1 MSSISKPS
9 ALDLLVLALVAIIW
23 GSAFS
28 AIKIIVGELGAMWA
42 AALRVCIGFAVV
54 APLLFFRKNPPEIRL
69 DHLRDIAIVALL
81 NMVIPFILISWSMK
95 HIQAGVGSLLL
106 GLTPFV
112 AMIIGHFATNDERIT
127 SRRAIAVAF
136 ALTGIIVL
144 VGPGALTGLQST
156 ALWAQL
162 AVMMAGVCYV
172 SAGFVMRRLDLDAV
186 TFTAFALGAGSAMLC
201 AIAGV
206 SVGAPNL
213 DLSQE
218 VVLTLIWLGVLP
230 TGVAYLL
237 RYWLVRRVGVSTF
250 ALAMNTVP
258 VFGIMIAAFYLG
270 ETVHWTTLV
279 ALGFVLTGLAIA
291 RSSAPGTAKP

>member
-1 MSSISKPS
+1 MI
-9 ALDLLVLALVAIIW
+9 DLLVLALVAMIW

-28 AIKIIVGELGAMWA
+28 AIKVVVGELGAMWA
-42 AALRVCIGFAVV
+42 AAFRVCIGFAVV
-54 APLLFFRKNPPEIRL
+54 APLLMFRKNQINIRT
-69 DHLRDIAIVALL
+69 DHLREIAIVALL

-127 SRRAIAVAF
+127 SKRAVAVAF

-144 VGPGALTGLQST
+144 VGPEAISGLQTT

-162 AVMMAGVCYV
+162 AVMTAGVCYV
-172 SAGFVMRRLDLDAV
+172 SAGFVMRRLDLDAI
-186 TFTAFALGAGSAMLC
+186 TFTSFALGAGSLMLC
-201 AIAGV
+201 LVAFAT
-206 SVGAPNL
+206 VGAPNL

-218 VVLTLIWLGVLP
+218 VVLTLLWLGVLP